1 MKSAAVV
8 TGITR
13 HTFTKQATCKP
24 YMYTN
29 YRNALA
35 SKLDRIRNLEN
46 SGYGIPRAK
55 HTGIDLS
62 AIFCYMVAGAALV
75 AMIVAF
81 N

>member
-1 MKSAAVV
+1 
-8 TGITR
+8 
-13 HTFTKQATCKP
+13 
-24 YMYTN
+24 MYTN

-46 SGYGIPRAK
+46 SGYGIPREK
-55 HTGIDLS
+55 NTGIDLS
-62 AIFCYMVAGAALV
+62 AIFGYIVAGAALV